1 MMYTCESPEF
11 WGCVTISPA
20 LLHTKALF
28 WGVSVQVVN
37 TWYAHSASL
46 IGLIRKRTLFLQGSF
61 VFWDSAAKEPYFW
74 SIFPTYRHLTC
85 TLGKPTRTLP
95 QKNTYLAGLFC
106 ILELLHKRALFLEVF
121 FQPID
126 TWYAHSASLLGLFH
140 TRALFCLSS
149 FASWDSSAKE
159 PYFWKYF
166 SNLSALDM
174 HTQRAYWSNWAES
187 LNFWN
192 SSAKEPYFGRGSFGI
207 LGLFRKRALFLEAFF
222 EFVNT
227 WYEQSASLQLELSW
241 KPKFLGLFRK
251 RALLMQGSI
260 APTI

>member
-159 PYFWKYF
+159 PYFVWVLLHPGILRQKSPIFGSIFPTYRH
-166 SNLSALDM
+166 LICTL
-174 HTQRAYWSNWAES
+174 
-187 LNFWN
+187 
-192 SSAKEPYFGRGSFGI
+192 KEPTDR
-207 LGLFRKRALFLEAFF
+207 
-222 EFVNT
+222 T
-227 WYEQSASLQLELSW
+227 ELN
-241 KPKFLGLFRK
+241 P
-251 RALLMQGSI
+251 
-260 APTI
+260 